1 MSATTWIFPHQGWSG
16 CFCWVPNM
24 STTETKAELPI
35 WQHSLGGPASHLV
48 ASWLH
53 WTPSILEGAAIF
65 FSLEEMHNMDMG
77 LSSPSAVCLPA
88 PPSVNL
94 LNALF
99 TVLVS
104 HNIFILT
111 KEFYFVAK
119 IINQKN
125 VRERVLLMG
134 VTCLIVSLI
143 YSETRCSKY
152 SKLVIHVLY
161 HLSHCQNI

>member
-1 MSATTWIFPHQGWSG
+1 
-16 CFCWVPNM
+16 
-24 STTETKAELPI
+24 
-35 WQHSLGGPASHLV
+35 
-48 ASWLH
+48 
-53 WTPSILEGAAIF
+53 
-65 FSLEEMHNMDMG
+65 MDMG
-77 LSSPSAVCLPA
+77 LSSPSAVFLPA

-119 IINQKN
+119 IINKKN
-125 VRERVLLMG
+125 VRERVILMG
-134 VTCLIVSLI
+134 FTCLIVSLV

-161 HLSHCQNI
+161 YLSHCQNI